1 MATQH
6 FTRRFF
12 SGLLSLS
19 LLVALVVLG
28 VLTDQAAVEKRK
40 KQEKVYEVW
49 HSFTDEH
56 CLEHFNRSNG
66 WLMAYCDDGKAYVK
80 AFTGRNGLY
89 NLVPENL
96 PSLLRGDYDRVP
108 LPEKVPKGVFEGMK
122 DTDFMKSFIV
132 GARPRLRSVGQ
143 SWVNPP
149 RPVKEM

>member
-12 SGLLSLS
+12 SGLVSLG
-19 LLVALVVLG
+19 LLVALVVPG
-28 VLTDQAAVEKRK
+28 VLVSKYALEKRK

-49 HSFTDEH
+49 HTFTDEH

-80 AFTGRNGLY
+80 AFPGRNRLY

-96 PSLLRGDYDRVP
+96 SSLLQGDYARVP
-108 LPEKVPKGVFEGMK
+108 LPEKVPKGVFDGMK
-122 DTDFMKSFIV
+122 DTDFMKSSIV
-132 GARPRLRSVGQ
+132 GVRPRLRSVGQ

-149 RPVKEM
+149 RQVKEM